1 MRILI
6 ASRLFL
12 PEPAVAATRLGALAR
27 ELAARGHQVEVLTSR
42 PPRGTVVEEEPGVLV
57 RRWPVLRNRQGA
69 VRGYLPYL
77 SFDIPLLGRLLAA
90 RADIVV
96 VEPPPTTGTVVR
108 WLCRLGRVPYV
119 YYAADILSDAAEHAG
134 THRAVVAV
142 VRRLERAAARKA
154 ARVLSVS
161 TDFTER
167 LEALGVPTD
176 RIALVGNG
184 ADTRVYTAD
193 DPTVEPA
200 VADAA
205 PYALYAGTAS
215 EVHGAAVF
223 VDALEHVDGLRLVY
237 LGSGT
242 DYAALRAAGER
253 QAPGRVD
260 VLPTVAPA
268 EAARWLRGATVA
280 LASAR
285 PASGDAA
292 AYRFFPAKLHAA
304 AACGTPILYAGEGSG
319 ATFAEDAPL
328 GTAVPYDPRAVG
340 AALQRALDHPA
351 THEQRAAF
359 AAWARERVSLAA
371 VASRAADAI
380 ELAAA
385 TPYRSARPEREARP

>member
-27 ELAARGHQVEVLTSR
+27 ELAARGHEVEVLTSR
-42 PPRGTVVEEEPGVLV
+42 PPRGSIVEDEPGVRV

-69 VRGYLPYL
+69 VRGYVQYL
-77 SFDIPLLGRLLAA
+77 SFDVPLLARLLLAR
-90 RADIVV
+90 RADVVV

-108 WLCRLGRVPYV
+108 WASRLRRTPYV
-119 YYAADILSDAAEHAG
+119 YYAADILSDAAAHAG
-134 THRAVVAV
+134 TSRTVVGV
-142 VRRLERAAARKA
+142 VRRLERAAVRGA

-167 LEALGVPTD
+167 LLALGAQTD
-176 RIALVGNG
+176 SIAEVGNG
-184 ADTRVYTAD
+184 ADTRIYTPD
-193 DPTVEPA
+193 GPA
-200 VADAA
+200 VKAA

-242 DYAALRAAGER
+242 DHAALREAGER
-253 QAPGRVD
+253 RAPGRVD

-319 ATFAEDAPL
+319 AVFAEDAPL

-340 AALQRALDHPA
+340 AALQRALDAPA
-351 THEQRAAF
+351 TPEQRAAF
-359 AAWARERVSLAA
+359 AAWARKRVSLAA
-371 VASRAADAI
+371 VAGRAADAV

-385 TPYRSARPEREARP
+385 TPHGRARPAREARA